1 MADNNY
7 KESNTLNDNYVL
19 TNPYANAGNA
29 AQLYV
34 DKVAYC
40 QYYASFAYVI
50 AAGGATTTIT
60 PLTGNLSADLNY
72 YRVEVSDGTNTVANS
87 LDLANP
93 SAAFVINTS
102 SLDAG
107 AAWTLTFEGS
117 EGGNVGDA
125 GCSLCYNVALGAVAV
140 AGASGDSIPANW
152 ENVEFLMK
160 LTSTTDPNFTL
171 FPVDG
176 VEIADGESIDLT
188 QYLSGGATQLTNAAS
203 IVFSLEIK
211 KRELQPSVS
220 ASPTVN
226 AGNAVFASYVDSVSY
241 PYAIEKT
248 FEELLNTVTIA
259 TGVAGQYSET
269 MTVLVSNEGVVPS
282 VSFTLTTDVA

>member
-19 TNPYANAGNA
+19 TNPYANAANA